1 MNDATNN
8 NIPDPHKLTRLF
20 KPGQGVMPPRLA
32 GRDQDRKT
40 LTALLD
46 CLTQDNA
53 PAPRDAVLYG
63 PRGNGKTVL
72 LSAFAKECRQESLDV
87 LRLRPTQIKT
97 EKMLAMHM
105 LNTVSGDGP
114 GVREIGDA
122 PGWAERG
129 KQAVRRIR
137 QPDRGSVSIAG
148 LASAEWSKLS
158 DDDKS
163 VHLVTML
170 AERCRRKPL
179 VVLLDEAHTLDIE
192 VGRAL
197 LNLSETLRTQHA
209 PFLLAL
215 AGTPNLEGYINAM
228 NSTFWN
234 RSEIIGISRLTPAD
248 TRDALVKPL
257 LDNGVTIEENALAS
271 LVEESQCYPYF
282 IQVWGEALCRA
293 MVDNKVFHIDG
304 SVVKAARGRF
314 EQQCTRYYGDR
325 YREFENH
332 DLVTVAEAVAAAY
345 QSQYTLR
352 RSDLSKRLVA
362 NGVVDTQEADTALNI
377 LSDLGYLW
385 SPTGG
390 SVYEPGIP
398 SLMNH
403 VLLEQQ
409 VDGG

>member
-1 MNDATNN
+1 MNDATG
-8 NIPDPHKLTRLF
+8 NIPGPHKLTRLF

-32 GRDQDRKT
+32 GRDQDRKI

-46 CLTQDNA
+46 CLTQDKA

-97 EKMLAMHM
+97 EKMLVMHM

-114 GVREIGDA
+114 GEVGDS
-122 PGWAERG
+122 WAEWG
-129 KQAVRRIR
+129 KQAAGRIR
-137 QPDRGSVSIAG
+137 PPDRGSVSIAG
-148 LASAEWSKLS
+148 LASAEWSRLS
-158 DDDKS
+158 EDDKS
-163 VHLVTML
+163 IRQVNML
-170 AERCRRKPL
+170 ADRCFRKPL

-192 VGRAL
+192 VGCAL
-197 LNLSETLRTQHA
+197 LNISETLRTQHA
-209 PFLLAL
+209 PFLLVL
-215 AGTPNLEGYINAM
+215 AGTPNLEGHINSM

-248 TRDALVKPL
+248 TREALVKPL
-257 LDNGVTIEENALAS
+257 LDHGITVEEDALAG

-282 IQVWGEALCRA
+282 IQLWGDALCRA
-293 MVDNKVFHIDG
+293 MVDNKVFRVDNDVIN
-304 SVVKAARGRF
+304 AARDRF

-332 DLVTVAEAVAAAY
+332 DLVAVAEAVAAAY
-345 QSQYTLR
+345 QSQHTLR

-362 NGVVDTQEADTALNI
+362 KGVVDTQGANTALNI
-377 LSDLGYLW
+377 LADLGYLW

-390 SVYEPGIP
+390 PAYEPGIP

-403 VLLEQQ
+403 VLLEQHAN
-409 VDGG
+409 GGGQSWY

>member
-1 MNDATNN
+1 
-8 NIPDPHKLTRLF
+8 
-20 KPGQGVMPPRLA
+20 MPPWLA

-40 LTALLD
+40 LKALLD
-46 CLTQDNA
+46 CLTQDQA

-105 LNTVSGDGP
+105 LNTVSGNDPSAGGVGDGR
-114 GVREIGDA
+114 VE
-122 PGWAERG
+122 WG
-129 KQAVRRIR
+129 KKAVRRIR
-137 QPDRGSVSIAG
+137 QPDRGSISIPG

-163 VHLVTML
+163 IHLVDML
-170 AERCRRKPL
+170 AERCLRNPL

-192 VGRAL
+192 VGCAL
-197 LNLSETLRTQHA
+197 LNISETLRTQHA

-215 AGTPNLEGYINAM
+215 AGTPNLEGHINSM

-234 RSEIIGISRLTPAD
+234 RSEIIGISRLSPAD
-248 TRDALVKPL
+248 TREALVNPL
-257 LDNGVTIEENALAS
+257 LDHGITIEDDALAS
-271 LVEESQCYPYF
+271 LVEESQRYPYF

-293 MVDNKVFHIDG
+293 MVDNKVFHVSDA
-304 SVVKAARGRF
+304 VVKAAGSRF

-332 DLVTVAEAVAAAY
+332 DLVAAAEAVAAAY
-345 QSQYTLR
+345 QSQHTLH
-352 RSDLSKRLVA
+352 RSDLGKRLVA
-362 NGVVDTQEADTALNI
+362 KGVVDTQGANAALDT

-403 VLLEQQ
+403 VLIEQRLA
-409 VDGG
+409 GG